1 MANTKVTKAVLADDA
16 VGLAQLHISN
26 DPSNGQALTATSDGA
41 GGYNLTWAN
50 NTLSGISSSADA
62 TAITINS
69 SEQVGIGVSPSHLL
83 HIQESNPVV
92 AITTA
97 ADGEKAELR
106 LMEDSAGTQHGGFIR
121 YEGNGDYVQ
130 LGHYNSGTEMI
141 GLNMDESGDIAIGT
155 TNAFGTTANRTCVTI
170 NGTNTVSLNIGTG
183 GSQRGY
189 MYSDGNS
196 TVVSSVG
203 SIPLKLGVAD
213 QNKTATLNTS
223 GQFSAENIYN
233 GATGGRTSIV
243 SFPCTTSYPNVSTY
257 NFTLTAA
264 QAPIGSRVIMG
275 LRISS
280 GSSGGEQYAYI
291 TQNQLKGN
299 RIMGYIEGWYWNF
312 GGSAIYKIDNVND
325 RAFTFTH
332 GTITASNSNDYR
344 EVFYYG
350 YIMDN

>member
-1 MANTKVTKAVLADDA
+1 MANTKITLGNIADDA
-16 VGLAQLHISN
+16 VGLDQLNISN
-26 DPSNGQALTATSDGA
+26 SPSNGQALTYVASSNDLQWATIS
-41 GGYNLTWAN
+41 GGVD
-50 NTLSGISSSADA
+50 GISSSADA

-170 NGTNTVSLNIGTG
+170 NGTNSVSLNVGTG

-189 MYSDGNS
+189 MYSDGTS
-196 TVVSSVG
+196 TAISSVG
-203 SIPLKLGVAD
+203 AIPLKLGVND

-223 GQFSAENIYN
+223 GQFSAENIYD
-233 GATGGRTSIV
+233 GATGSQTEIV

-257 NFTLTAA
+257 TFSLTAA

-275 LRISS
+275 IWVSS
-280 GSSGGEQYAYI
+280 GNSGGDQYAYL
-291 TQNQLKGN
+291 THNNSKGP
-299 RIMGYIEGWYWNF
+299 RLYQHVDSWYYNDAAM
-312 GGSAIYKIDNVND
+312 SMYKIDASGD
-325 RAFTFTH
+325 RNFTFTH
-332 GTITASNSNDYR
+332 ATIADSNANDFRKVY
-344 EVFYYG
+344 YYG